1 MFDFGYGGTSHFQP
15 THTYGRVRG
24 TAVTQGVAY
33 PSPFF
38 DLAHTY
44 LPPTVKQMFKWCRY
58 YYLTQPLIAAVV
70 NKMAEYPITDLV
82 IDTDNRGLRDTWE
95 RFFESDIQLR
105 PRLIDI
111 GLYYMCYG
119 NALVSLSHPF
129 VKWLKCK
136 YCGHSVM
143 AKKAKYR
150 FRTYEFILSC
160 DKCNQN
166 GNAIVED
173 QYLQTSGGTKLL
185 LWNPEDIDIVFNP
198 ITHETVYFYSLPIQ
212 TLNDMAV
219 GRREV
224 IEQLPQVFIDAA
236 KKRKSITLNKD
247 NLFHIKRP
255 SVLSGPR
262 DTGWG
267 IPIVLPVLKD
277 VFYLQVMKKAQEAI
291 LLERIVPLTVI
302 FPQQSSGTA
311 DPYCVSHDTLIETRN
326 GLRPS
331 AEVTEGDFV
340 KTHSGVWK
348 RVERA
353 VDRKIRAGEKVFE
366 ISIASLSAF
375 PFKVSEDHPIL
386 AVKKTNGHSTPDE
399 PKWINAKDLSEG
411 DLVCYPTRR
420 SQWGGDFSLDLSEFN
435 PERAAT
441 AYWIYRRLSQGAAE
455 IYEFFE
461 EHGVPEFSRKGL
473 PKNDRPLDA
482 FCEEHGWTRDDF
494 NVART
499 IFVQEPGVDR
509 MPRFLPVG
517 KELAFLIGL
526 YAAEGFRHGTLA
538 SLSLNISEQAYVD
551 RVDSYLQSIGCSPV
565 SRSVRD
571 NSLTVGVND
580 VLISSVLFSCGNGA
594 ANKHLPR
601 FITEAPVSIAL
612 EAVDGVV
619 CGDGCDFMASQGG
632 KNPLRRIG
640 LKTISPQLAMDVRMI
655 LLSVEVLA
663 TVQKST
669 PKSDDIAKADYYQVN
684 TNGTAAERLACL
696 LGRPHRDV
704 APGRSSG
711 FFRDGYVYLRVK
723 RIEEVLDVRVVRG
736 FQIEGDKSFCVAGV
750 ATHNTSVNLVDWKEH
765 IAQEI
770 QRWRLDRNYIPI
782 LPLPIGNQVIGGDG
796 RALLM
801 SQEIK
806 IWSDQII
813 AGMNVPNEFIYGG
826 LQWSG
831 SNVSLRMLE
840 NQFMRYLSSL
850 LLFIK
855 DFVIKGM
862 AAHMGW
868 PEVGVRFKPFK
879 MADDLQRKA
888 FLFQLNQA
896 GKVSDTTLI
905 TDADLNADE
914 ENELMKKETKARL
927 EAVKEQQLAE
937 AEISGE
943 AGVINAK
950 YQAKAQTIMM
960 QEQQQA
966 AAGMQGTAPGEPGDE
981 VGAPGVQQPEG
992 PPQQTAQQMNP
1003 LQQLAQR
1010 LRALPPDSQRAVLSR
1025 IEQQNPELANQLRA
1039 QFRGGGSVDA
1049 SPNTAGSPLPTQ
1061 LPPRRGTES
1070 AMI

>member
-82 IDTDNRGLRDTWE
+82 IDTDNRGLRNTWE

-105 PRLIDI
+105 PRLLDI
-111 GLYYMCYG
+111 GLYYYCYG
-119 NALVSLSHPF
+119 NALGSLMHPF
-129 VKWLKCK
+129 IKWLKCK

-143 AKKAKYR
+143 AKKATYR
-150 FRTYEFILSC
+150 FRTYEFYMTC
-160 DKCNQN
+160 DRCGQT
-166 GNAIVED
+166 GHALVED
-173 QYLQTSGGTKLL
+173 QYLQTSGGTKII

-198 ITHETVYFYSLPIQ
+198 ITQETVYFYSLPIQ

-236 KKRKSITLNKD
+236 KKRKSITLNPD

-267 IPIVLPVLKD
+267 TPLVLPVLKD
-277 VFYLQVMKKAQEAI
+277 VFYLQIMKKAQEAI

-311 DPYCVSHDTLIETRN
+311 DPY
-326 GLRPS
+326 
-331 AEVTEGDFV
+331 
-340 KTHSGVWK
+340 
-348 RVERA
+348 
-353 VDRKIRAGEKVFE
+353 
-366 ISIASLSAF
+366 
-375 PFKVSEDHPIL
+375 
-386 AVKKTNGHSTPDE
+386 
-399 PKWINAKDLSEG
+399 
-411 DLVCYPTRR
+411 
-420 SQWGGDFSLDLSEFN
+420 
-435 PERAAT
+435 
-441 AYWIYRRLSQGAAE
+441 
-455 IYEFFE
+455 
-461 EHGVPEFSRKGL
+461 
-473 PKNDRPLDA
+473 
-482 FCEEHGWTRDDF
+482 
-494 NVART
+494 
-499 IFVQEPGVDR
+499 
-509 MPRFLPVG
+509 
-517 KELAFLIGL
+517 
-526 YAAEGFRHGTLA
+526 
-538 SLSLNISEQAYVD
+538 
-551 RVDSYLQSIGCSPV
+551 
-565 SRSVRD
+565 
-571 NSLTVGVND
+571 
-580 VLISSVLFSCGNGA
+580 
-594 ANKHLPR
+594 
-601 FITEAPVSIAL
+601 
-612 EAVDGVV
+612 
-619 CGDGCDFMASQGG
+619 
-632 KNPLRRIG
+632 
-640 LKTISPQLAMDVRMI
+640 
-655 LLSVEVLA
+655 
-663 TVQKST
+663 
-669 PKSDDIAKADYYQVN
+669 
-684 TNGTAAERLACL
+684 
-696 LGRPHRDV
+696 
-704 APGRSSG
+704 
-711 FFRDGYVYLRVK
+711 
-723 RIEEVLDVRVVRG
+723 
-736 FQIEGDKSFCVAGV
+736 
-750 ATHNTSVNLVDWKEH
+750 TSVNLVDWKEH

-813 AGMNVPNEFIYGG
+813 AGMGVPNEFIYGG

-840 NQFMRYLSSL
+840 NQFMRYLSHL
-850 LLFIK
+850 LVFVK

-868 PEVGVRFKPFK
+868 PTVGVRFKPFK

-905 TDADLNADE
+905 TDSDLNPDE
-914 ENELMKKETKARL
+914 ENELLKKETKARL
-927 EAVKEQQLAE
+927 EAVKEQQMAE
-937 AEISGE
+937 AEIAGE

-966 AAGMQGTAPGEPGDE
+966 ASGSQGTAPGEPGEE
-981 VGAPGVQQPEG
+981 VGSPQTAPPGA
-992 PPQQTAQQMNP
+992 PPQQAPPEQSP
-1003 LQQLAQR
+1003 LHQIVQR
-1010 LRALPPDSQRAVLSR
+1010 LRSLSPEAQRTVLLR
-1025 IEQQNPELANQLRA
+1025 IEQQNADLAKQLRA
-1039 QFRGGGSVDA
+1039 QLGQGGGIDS
-1049 SPNTAGSPLPTQ
+1049 SPNSSSAGLPLPTQ
-1061 LPPRRGTES
+1061 LPPRRGPES

>member
-24 TAVTQGVAY
+24 QAVTQGVAY

-82 IDTDNRGLRDTWE
+82 IDTDNKGLRNLWE
-95 RFFESDIQLR
+95 RFFEADIQLR

-119 NALVSLSHPF
+119 NALASLMHPF

-143 AKKAKYR
+143 AKKAMYR
-150 FRTYEFILSC
+150 FRTYEFHMTC
-160 DKCNQN
+160 DKCNQT
-166 GNAIVED
+166 GHALVED
-173 QYLQTSGGTKLL
+173 QYLQTSGGTRII

-198 ITHETVYFYSLPIQ
+198 ITQETMYFYSLPIQ

-267 IPIVLPVLKD
+267 TPLVLPVLKD
-277 VFYLQVMKKAQEAI
+277 VFYLQIMKKAQEAI

-302 FPQQSSGTA
+302 FPQQASGTA
-311 DPYCVSHDTLIETRN
+311 DPY
-326 GLRPS
+326 
-331 AEVTEGDFV
+331 
-340 KTHSGVWK
+340 
-348 RVERA
+348 
-353 VDRKIRAGEKVFE
+353 
-366 ISIASLSAF
+366 
-375 PFKVSEDHPIL
+375 
-386 AVKKTNGHSTPDE
+386 
-399 PKWINAKDLSEG
+399 
-411 DLVCYPTRR
+411 
-420 SQWGGDFSLDLSEFN
+420 
-435 PERAAT
+435 
-441 AYWIYRRLSQGAAE
+441 
-455 IYEFFE
+455 
-461 EHGVPEFSRKGL
+461 
-473 PKNDRPLDA
+473 
-482 FCEEHGWTRDDF
+482 
-494 NVART
+494 
-499 IFVQEPGVDR
+499 
-509 MPRFLPVG
+509 
-517 KELAFLIGL
+517 
-526 YAAEGFRHGTLA
+526 
-538 SLSLNISEQAYVD
+538 
-551 RVDSYLQSIGCSPV
+551 
-565 SRSVRD
+565 
-571 NSLTVGVND
+571 
-580 VLISSVLFSCGNGA
+580 
-594 ANKHLPR
+594 
-601 FITEAPVSIAL
+601 
-612 EAVDGVV
+612 
-619 CGDGCDFMASQGG
+619 
-632 KNPLRRIG
+632 
-640 LKTISPQLAMDVRMI
+640 
-655 LLSVEVLA
+655 
-663 TVQKST
+663 
-669 PKSDDIAKADYYQVN
+669 
-684 TNGTAAERLACL
+684 
-696 LGRPHRDV
+696 
-704 APGRSSG
+704 
-711 FFRDGYVYLRVK
+711 
-723 RIEEVLDVRVVRG
+723 
-736 FQIEGDKSFCVAGV
+736 
-750 ATHNTSVNLVDWKEH
+750 TSVNLIDWKDH

-806 IWSDQII
+806 LWSDQIV
-813 AGMNVPNEFIYGG
+813 AGMGVPNEFIYGG

-840 NQFMRYLSSL
+840 NQFMRYLSGL

-855 DFVIKGM
+855 DFLIKGM

-868 PEVGVRFKPFK
+868 PTVGVRFKPFK

-905 TDADLNADE
+905 NDADLNPDE
-914 ENELMKKETKARL
+914 ENDLLRKETKARL
-927 EAVKEQQLAE
+927 ESVKAQQIAE
-937 AEISGE
+937 AEIAGE
-943 AGVINAK
+943 AGIVQAK
-950 YQAKAQTIMM
+950 YQAKAQTIMS

-966 AAGMQGTAPGEPGDE
+966 AAGSQGTAPGEPSEE
-981 VGAPGVQQPEG
+981 VGSQATPPPAGAQQG
-992 PPQQTAQQMNP
+992 PMGQPQQDPMQQIV
-1003 LQQLAQR
+1003 QR
-1010 LRALPPDSQRAVLSR
+1010 LRALSPEAQRTVLMR
-1025 IEQQNPELANQLRA
+1025 IEQSNPELANQLRA
-1039 QFRGGGSVDA
+1039 QFKEGGGVDA
-1049 SPNTAGSPLPTQ
+1049 SPNSAGKPLPTQ